1 MQNMKP
7 AENKMGYA
15 PILPLI
21 FKMSLPA
28 MFSMLIQSLYN
39 VVDSVFVSQL
49 GEKALTAVTLAFPIQ
64 MLMIAVGVG
73 TGIGLNSLISRRLG
87 EKRLEEANKAATHA
101 LYLGALNFTF
111 FAMIGLFL
119 VKPFIGTFTTD
130 EYISLNAG
138 NYLQIVTIFSLGIFF
153 QINLEKT
160 LQATGNMIYPMLFQL
175 TGAVTN
181 IILDPIMIFGLF
193 GFPAMGVKG
202 AAVATVTGQT
212 IALCFS
218 SYIVFMKKHEVHISP
233 SSYPFDKQ
241 TAKQIY
247 TVGFPAIIMQSI
259 VALLITGL
267 NSILITFSEAAVS
280 IMGVYFRLQS
290 FVFMPVFGLTQGLMP
305 ILGYNYGAKN
315 RERLLHAL
323 KYGLLIALGI
333 MLTGTFLFFLF
344 PHRLLNLFHASDEMI
359 RIGIPALRIISLH
372 FVLAGIDIILSA
384 LFQAVGIGK
393 YSLYISVMRQMVVI
407 LPLAYVFSK
416 WFTLNYVW
424 FSFPIAE
431 FISFLLSLYFFK
443 KIYDSKIKYLS

>member
-1 MQNMKP
+1 MQNVKG
-7 AENKMGYA
+7 AENKMGVA

-39 VVDSVFVSQL
+39 IVDSIFVSQL
-49 GEKALTAVTLAFPIQ
+49 GEKALTSVTLAFPIQ

-87 EKRLEEANKAATHA
+87 EKRFEDANKAATHA
-101 LYLGALNFTF
+101 LYLGTLNFVL
-111 FAMIGLFL
+111 FAIIGLVF
-119 VKPFIGTFTTD
+119 VKPFIGAFTTD
-130 EYISLNAG
+130 EFISRHAAD
-138 NYLQIVTIFSLGIFF
+138 YLQIVTVCSLGIFF

-175 TGAVTN
+175 TGALTN

-202 AAVATVTGQT
+202 AAIATVTGQT
-212 IALCFS
+212 VALFFS
-218 SYIVFMKKHEVHISP
+218 SYIVFAKKHEVHISP
-233 SSYPFDKQ
+233 NTYRFDKQ

-247 TVGFPAIIMQSI
+247 IVGLPAIVMQSI

-315 RERLLHAL
+315 KDRLLHTL
-323 KYGLLIALGI
+323 KYGILISLGI
-333 MLTGTFLFFLF
+333 MLTGTFVFFFF
-344 PHRLLNLFHASDEMI
+344 PHILLSLFHASEEMI

-372 FVLAGIDIILSA
+372 FILAGIDIILSA

-407 LPLAYVFSK
+407 LPLAYLFSK
-416 WFTLNYVW
+416 FFTLNHVW

-431 FISFLLSLYFFK
+431 LISFLLSLYFFK
-443 KIYDSKIKYLS
+443 RIYDSRIRYLS